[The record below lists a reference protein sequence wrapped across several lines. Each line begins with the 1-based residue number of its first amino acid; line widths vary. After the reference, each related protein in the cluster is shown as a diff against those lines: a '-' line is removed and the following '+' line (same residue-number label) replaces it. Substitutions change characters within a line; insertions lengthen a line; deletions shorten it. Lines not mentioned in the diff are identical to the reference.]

1 MFLSALGEPV
11 HFPATDV
18 IRRPLGDPCRRAL
31 RRLLLERGEM
41 RLARH
46 APPYEWHSPR
56 RPVTGLAGHLALRA
70 AAHPREGPR
79 GRAHSW
85 AAQGGYAPRGGT
97 RASTFRENTNGS
109 SGVCMGCCLDE
120 DARLAAALAQSLP
133 SRQGGGDHRGG
144 RRRHTMA
151 LEPLV
156 PPDSVRVATRIAART
171 ILASQQCTRMPQNG
185 AKRPFLPIC
194 VHSCVLTS
202 VHNGATVYT
211 NGPKQLQEAVFA
223 NLCTLFAPG
232 GKPTPQVPAPGR
244 RATRPD
250 SRDRAVSRVPRH
262 RRPHGPRDARVL
274 GPEAHATGTVTQPP
288 THTNSRSLL
297 R

>member
-1 MFLSALGEPV
+1 MTQAHRIPGDLLPHGPAGPAPVATDCGDARDPPTASPPASTTSATQSSDAALRGRSWQTLALLLPDCRECVPDPVVGFTPNHEATCSRSVLPVLGGGVVGLGRVPTGPGVAFLSALGKPG
-11 HFPATDV
+11 HFSVADV

-85 AAQGGYAPRGGT
+85 AAQGGYAPRGGI

-120 DARLAAALAQSLP
+120 DGKLAAALAQSLFFRP
-133 SRQGGGDHRGG
+133 RG
-144 RRRHTMA
+144 RRPPRGAPPARHG
-151 LEPLV
+151 
-156 PPDSVRVATRIAART
+156 S
-171 ILASQQCTRMPQNG
+171 
-185 AKRPFLPIC
+185 
-194 VHSCVLTS
+194 
-202 VHNGATVYT
+202 
-211 NGPKQLQEAVFA
+211 
-223 NLCTLFAPG
+223 
-232 GKPTPQVPAPGR
+232 
-244 RATRPD
+244 
-250 SRDRAVSRVPRH
+250 
-262 RRPHGPRDARVL
+262 
-274 GPEAHATGTVTQPP
+274 
-288 THTNSRSLL
+288 
-297 R
+297 